1 MTLDSDLFLH
11 ILQAIGLG
19 LGVALALRLLGR
31 FTPVRRVQASAL
43 AGALAAGAYIIL
55 RGSGIPNEETVLRVV
70 AALGLMLA
78 ANAFLL
84 LFDLLLWDYA
94 LGKRRH
100 MVVPRLL
107 VDLFNFIVLLAV
119 ALLVLRQVFNVDLS
133 ALVVTSTV
141 VSAVIGLALQDMLGN
156 VVAGLALQLEQ
167 PFTVND
173 WVYVSDQEGQVVQM
187 NWRTLTIRTR
197 DNHNVIIPNANV
209 AKQEIINYSRPTSL
223 QRLHATVGIAYRHPP
238 VLVKEALSRATSGA
252 EGVAADPPPEILVK
266 DYGEFAIHYDVRYWI
281 TDYARAQ
288 QIHDA
293 VMTRIWYELRRAGL
307 TIPFPARDVTVRM
320 LGDDHDARA
329 QEQLRREI
337 FAELRPLAV
346 FAPLSEA
353 QIETL
358 VRGADL
364 QRYTAGET
372 LVRQGDAGD
381 SLFVI
386 KSGKVRVDVRSES
399 GQVTTVAALDSG
411 DFFGET
417 SLLTGEP
424 RTASVIALAET
435 EVVVVDKADFA
446 EVLAADTGIL
456 EGLSM
461 ALESRMRNLAEQV
474 AAAGADADLARQPPQ
489 RAALLTRIRGFFGV
503 Q

>member
-1 MTLDSDLFLH
+1 
-11 ILQAIGLG
+11 
-19 LGVALALRLLGR
+19 
-31 FTPVRRVQASAL
+31 
-43 AGALAAGAYIIL
+43 
-55 RGSGIPNEETVLRVV
+55 
-70 AALGLMLA
+70 
-78 ANAFLL
+78 
-84 LFDLLLWDYA
+84 
-94 LGKRRH
+94 
-100 MVVPRLL
+100 
-107 VDLFNFIVLLAV
+107 
-119 ALLVLRQVFNVDLS
+119 
-133 ALVVTSTV
+133 
-141 VSAVIGLALQDMLGN
+141 AVIGLALQDMLGN
-156 VVAGLALQLEQ
+156 VVAGLALQLDQ
-167 PFTVND
+167 PFTVSD
-173 WVYVSDQEGQVVQM
+173 WVYVSEQEGQVVQM

-209 AKQEIINYSRPTSL
+209 AKQEIINYSRPTPL

-238 VLVKEALSRATSGA
+238 VLVKEALSRAASGA
-252 EGVAADPPPEILVK
+252 GGVAADPAPEILVK
-266 DYGEFAIHYDVRYWI
+266 DFGEFAIHYDVRYWI

-288 QIHDA
+288 QIQDA
-293 VMTRIWYELRRAGL
+293 VLTRIWYELRRAGL
-307 TIPFPARDVTVRM
+307 TIPFPARDVTVHMR
-320 LGDDHDARA
+320 GDDHDTRA

-346 FAPLSEA
+346 FAPLSDA
-353 QIETL
+353 QIEML
-358 VRGADL
+358 VRGAGL

-386 KSGKVRVDVRSES
+386 KSGQVRVDVRSES
-399 GQVTTVAALDSG
+399 GQVTTVATLDSG

-446 EVLAADTGIL
+446 EALAADTGIL

-474 AAAGADADLARQPPQ
+474 AAAGADTASARQPPQ